1 MYPARYPQKI
11 DDGPVKMPLTD
22 EEKNLVTVAPA
33 ARIDM
38 ALTYR
43 VGGEMVGRAAVGSRV
58 LIPLGKRVVTGFI
71 IATGGAYS
79 GEVRDVIDVLDAE
92 PLFDESTFRFF
103 RFLAD
108 YYGAPLGEVIRK
120 ALPSGFTIQTRRT
133 VRAGGDFQTT
143 DRLELRII
151 ELARAPGG
159 ISVGGLMKRLKTTG
173 ISYRVDKLARA
184 GAVIIEEAVDS
195 RRAKRRGVKIVRMR
209 QWNPPE
215 GFEKTLSRSPKMS
228 RILAALTEEGQ
239 IEYGVLHERWG
250 AISDQIKRLEQLGVV
265 DVVTDYREEII
276 PTPDMHAG
284 KPEELTEHQRVA
296 IEDIGGAVD
305 SGRFRA
311 YLLYGVTG
319 SGKTEVYIRAVERA
333 LAMGKGAVVL
343 VPEISLTPQLMAQFM
358 SRLGQ
363 TVALFHSGLSDGQR
377 LDQWWRVKT
386 KKARV
391 VIGARSALFAPLSD
405 PGIIIVDEEH
415 DPSYKQGETPRYH
428 ARDAAVML
436 GRIKDAAVVLG
447 SATPSLESVHNARTG
462 RYQELTLPDRVTKMR
477 RLPAVEIVDMR
488 EAPFATRSIT
498 EHLAAEIK
506 SAVESGRQVILL
518 LNRRG
523 FSSFI
528 LCPNCGHNFPCP
540 SCSITLTYHKGPGKL
555 LCHYCDY
562 TEAAPDVCPKCAG
575 YNLMLMGS
583 GVQRVQE
590 ELGSIVGG
598 ARILRLDRDAVQKR
612 GETEKILTA
621 FSHHRADI
629 LIGTQMV
636 AKGHDFPDV
645 TLVGIVN
652 ADVAL
657 NLPDFRA
664 GERTFTLLA
673 QAAGRAGRGD
683 VPSKVIIQTY
693 NPGHYAITAA
703 SIHDFYG
710 FAERELIMRQELS
723 YPPFSRLALIKI
735 AGPDLNAVRRE
746 STRVRDELGR
756 IISQKGLPIVLL
768 GPSPAPIERIRNRH
782 RYQILIKTGR
792 RSDIFELLNDSRLL
806 GGSSKHGTTAIS
818 VDIDPMDML

>member
-1 MYPARYPQKI
+1 
-11 DDGPVKMPLTD
+11 MPLSD
-22 EEKNLVTVAPA
+22 EEKHLVTVAAA

-38 ALTYR
+38 TLTYR
-43 VGGEMVGRAAVGSRV
+43 LGGELGERAAVGSRV
-58 LIPLGKRVVTGFI
+58 LIPLGNRVVTGFI
-71 IATGGAYS
+71 VAMGGTFS
-79 GEVRDVIDVLDAE
+79 GEIKDVIDLLDAE
-92 PLFDESTFRFF
+92 PIFDDLTFRFF

-120 ALPSGFTIQTRRT
+120 ALPSGFTIQTRRI
-133 VRAGGDFQTT
+133 VRAAADFETT
-143 DRLELRII
+143 DQLERRII

-173 ISYRVDKLARA
+173 IPYRVDKLFRA
-184 GAVIIEEAVDS
+184 GAVTIEDTVGS
-195 RRAKRRGVKIVRMR
+195 RGRQRRGVKIVKMR
-209 QWNPPE
+209 KWDAPE
-215 GFEKTLSRSPKMS
+215 GFEKRLSRSPKMS
-228 RILAALTEEGQ
+228 RILTALAEEGQ
-239 IEYGVLHERWG
+239 IEYPVVLERWG
-250 AISDQIKRLEQLGVV
+250 GVSAQIKRLVELGAVE
-265 DVVTDYREEII
+265 VVTDYREEII
-276 PTPDMHAG
+276 PTPDMPAG
-284 KPEELTEHQRVA
+284 KPEELTRHQHEA
-296 IEDIGGAVD
+296 IDDIGGAID
-305 SGRFRA
+305 SGVFRT

-319 SGKTEVYIRAVERA
+319 SGKTEVYIRAVQKA
-333 LAMGKGAVVL
+333 LAMGKGAIVL
-343 VPEISLTPQLMAQFM
+343 VPEISLTPQLTAQFT

-363 TVALFHSGLSDGQR
+363 TMALFHSGLSDGQR

-415 DPSYKQGETPRYH
+415 DQSYKQGETPRYH

-436 GRIKDAAVVLG
+436 GRIKDAVVVLG

-462 RYQELTLPDRVTKMR
+462 RYRELTLPDRVTKMR
-477 RLPAVEIVDMR
+477 KLPAVEIVDMR
-488 EAPFATRSIT
+488 EAAFATRSIT

-506 SAVESGRQVILL
+506 SAVESGRQAILL

-540 SCSITLTYHKGPGKL
+540 SCSITLTYHKGPRKL

-562 TEAAPDVCPKCAG
+562 TEVAPDVCPKCAG

-583 GVQRVQE
+583 GVERVQE
-590 ELGSIVGG
+590 ELGSIVAG
-598 ARILRLDRDAVQKR
+598 ARILRLDRDTAQKS

-621 FSHHRADI
+621 FSRHRADI

-683 VPSKVIIQTY
+683 QPSKVIIQTY

-710 FAERELIMRQELS
+710 FAEHELLIRRELS
-723 YPPFSRLALIKI
+723 YPPFSRLALIRI
-735 AGPDLNAVRRE
+735 AGPDIVAVRRE
-746 STRVRDELGR
+746 SIQVRDELGR
-756 IISQKGLPIVLL
+756 ILSEKKLPITLL
-768 GPSPAPIERIRNRH
+768 GPVAAPIERIRNRH
-782 RYQILIKTGR
+782 RYQILIKSGR
-792 RSDIFELLNDSRLL
+792 RSDIFELLNHSHLL
-806 GGSSKHGTTAIS
+806 GGSSKHGATAIS

>member
-1 MYPARYPQKI
+1 MPQF
-11 DDGPVKMPLTD
+11 DQ
-22 EEKNLVTVAPA
+22 EKDLVTVVPA
-33 ARIDM
+33 TGLDL

-43 VGGEMVGRAAVGSRV
+43 LGAEFSGKAAVGSRV
-58 LIPLGKRVVTGFI
+58 LIPLGRRVVTGFI
-71 IATGGAYS
+71 IAGGGAYS
-79 GEVRDVIDVLDAE
+79 GEIRDVIDLLDSE
-92 PLFDESTFRFF
+92 PLFDDGTFRFF

-133 VRAGGDFQTT
+133 VRAAGDY
-143 DRLELRII
+143 DAVDPLEGRILELS
-151 ELARAPGG
+151 RAPGG
-159 ISVGGLMKRLKTTG
+159 ITVGGLMKRLGTTG
-173 ISYRVDKLARA
+173 ISYRLDKLTRA
-184 GAVIIEEAVDS
+184 GAVVVEEASHSLS
-195 RRAKRRGVKIVRMR
+195 RGAKRRGTRVVKPRE
-209 QWNPPE
+209 WEPPAE
-215 GFEKTLSRSPKMS
+215 FEKALSRSPKLS
-228 RILAALTEEGQ
+228 QILAALRNEGE
-239 IEYGVLHERWG
+239 IEYAALLKRWG
-250 AISDQIKRLEQLGVV
+250 AVSGQVRRLAEWGAV
-265 DVVTDYREEII
+265 DIVTEYREQAVVAADM
-276 PTPDMHAG
+276 PTER
-284 KPEELTEHQRVA
+284 PEELTAAQGAA
-296 IEDIGGAVD
+296 IEDIGASID
-305 SGRFRA
+305 SGGFSA

-319 SGKTEVYIRAVERA
+319 SGKTEVYIRAVQRA
-333 LAMGKGAVVL
+333 LEMGKGAIVL
-343 VPEISLTPQLMAQFM
+343 VPEIALTPQLTAQFS

-391 VIGARSALFAPLSD
+391 AVGARSALFAPLPD
-405 PGIIIVDEEH
+405 PGVIIVDEEH

-436 GRIKDAAVVLG
+436 ARIKEAVVVLG
-447 SATPSLESVHNARTG
+447 SATPSLETVHNARTG
-462 RYQELTLPDRVTKMR
+462 RYRRLVLPDRVTKMK
-477 RLPAVEIVDMR
+477 RLPQVEIVDMR
-488 EAPFATRSIT
+488 GAVFATQNIT
-498 EHLAAEIK
+498 ERLADELK
-506 SAVESGRQVILL
+506 SAVEAGRQAILL

-562 TEAAPDVCPKCAG
+562 TIPAPDVCPECAG
-575 YNLMLMGS
+575 YNLILMGA

-590 ELGSIVGG
+590 ELATIAGG
-598 ARILRLDRDAVQKR
+598 ARILRLDRDAAQRR

-621 FSHHRADI
+621 FSRHQADI

-645 TLVGIVN
+645 TLVGVIN

-683 VPSKVIIQTY
+683 TPSKVIIQTY
-693 NPGHYAITAA
+693 NPGHYTVTAA
-703 SIHDFYG
+703 SMHDFDG
-710 FAERELIMRQELS
+710 FAEREIAVRQELS
-723 YPPFSRLALIKI
+723 YPPFSRLALVRIN
-735 AGPDLNAVRRE
+735 GPDAAAVRRE
-746 STRVRDELGR
+746 SARVRDEFAGIIAQRGLG
-756 IISQKGLPIVLL
+756 LIVM
-768 GPSPAPIERIRNRH
+768 GPVPAPIERIRDRH
-782 RYQILIKTGR
+782 RYQILIKATR
-792 RSDIFELLNDSRLL
+792 RHDIFELLNASRLL
-806 GGSSKHGTTAIS
+806 GGPVRHSGVAIS

>member
-1 MYPARYPQKI
+1 
-11 DDGPVKMPLTD
+11 MPLSD
-22 EEKNLVTVAPA
+22 EEKALVTVAPA
-33 ARIDM
+33 ARIDVP
-38 ALTYR
+38 LTYR
-43 VGGEMVGRAAVGSRV
+43 ISGEFVGRAAVGSRV

-71 IATGGAYS
+71 IAKGGDYS
-79 GEVRDVIDVLDAE
+79 GEVKDVIDLLDAE

-120 ALPSGFTIQTRRT
+120 ALPSGFTIQTRRI
-133 VRAGGDFQTT
+133 VRATGDCESA
-143 DRLELRII
+143 DSLERRII

-159 ISVGGLMKRLKTTG
+159 ISVGGLMRRLQTTG
-173 ISYRVDKLARA
+173 ISYRLEKLFRA
-184 GAVIIEEAVDS
+184 GAVVIEEAIGS
-195 RRAKRRGVKIVRMR
+195 RETRRRGVKIVQLK
-209 QWNPPE
+209 QWDVPE
-215 GFEKTLSRSPKMS
+215 GFEKVLARSPKLS
-228 RILAALTEEGQ
+228 RVLASVQEEGR
-239 IEYGVLHERWG
+239 IEYAVLIERLG
-250 AISDQIKRLEQLGVV
+250 AVSDQIKRLVQLGAV
-265 DVVTDYREEII
+265 DVVMDYREEIL
-276 PTPDMHAG
+276 PTPDMPAG
-284 KPEELTEHQRVA
+284 KPEELTVHQCAA
-296 IEDIGGAVD
+296 IEDIGGAVE
-305 SGRFRA
+305 SGGFRT

-319 SGKTEVYIRAVERA
+319 SGKTEVYIRAVQKA
-333 LAMGKGAVVL
+333 LELGKGAVVL
-343 VPEISLTPQLMAQFM
+343 VPEISLTPQLTAQFT
-358 SRLGQ
+358 SRLGP

-415 DPSYKQGETPRYH
+415 DPSYKQGEAPRYH

-436 GRIKDAAVVLG
+436 GRIKEVTVVLG
-447 SATPSLESVHNARTG
+447 SATPSLESVQNARTG
-462 RYQELTLPDRVTKMR
+462 RYRQLTLPDRVTKMK

-488 EAPFATRSIT
+488 EAAFATRSIT
-498 EHLAAEIK
+498 EQLANELK
-506 SAVESGRQVILL
+506 NTVENGRQAILL

-562 TEAAPDVCPKCAG
+562 TEAAPDVCPECAG
-575 YNLMLMGS
+575 YNLVLMGS

-590 ELGSIVGG
+590 ELGSIVEG
-598 ARILRLDRDAVQKR
+598 ARILRLDRDAAQKK

-621 FSHHRADI
+621 FSRHRADI

-683 VPSKVIIQTY
+683 MPSKVIIQTY

-703 SIHDFYG
+703 SVHDFSG
-710 FAERELIMRQELS
+710 FAERELLARRELS
-723 YPPFSRLALIKI
+723 YPPFSRLALIRV
-735 AGPDLNAVRRE
+735 AGPDLDGVRRE
-746 STRVRDELGR
+746 STRMRDECGR
-756 IISQKGLPIVLL
+756 IISQKRLPITLL
-768 GPSPAPIERIRNRH
+768 GPVPAPIERIRNRH
-782 RYQILIKTGR
+782 RYQILIKADR
-792 RSDIFELLNDSRLL
+792 RSDIFDLLSAAHLL
-806 GGSSKHGTTAIS
+806 GGSLRNGTTAIS